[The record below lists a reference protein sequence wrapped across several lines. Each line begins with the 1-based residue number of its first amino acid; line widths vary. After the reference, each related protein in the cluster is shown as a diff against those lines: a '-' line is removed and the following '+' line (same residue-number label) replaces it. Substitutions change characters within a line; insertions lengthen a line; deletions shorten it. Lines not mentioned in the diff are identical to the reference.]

1 MPAKKPKK
9 SERKQWWTVAHFT
22 REGSATPSGLAP
34 VNNFV
39 QRYNSERVLL
49 EDLAHGMKHFYG
61 PRGIYAAMAWQG
73 QVSQY
78 DAMNTKAPKFT
89 VYEDGYVHVH
99 T

>member
-22 REGSATPSGLAP
+22 REGALAP
-34 VNNFV
+34 LNGDFA

-61 PRGIYAAMAWQG
+61 PRGVYAAMAWQG
-73 QVSQY
+73 QVPQY
-78 DAMNTKAPKFT
+78 DAMNNKAPKFT
-89 VYEDGYVHVH
+89 VYEDGHVHVH